1 MKMQF
6 IAMLGLT
13 VCFSQA
19 QVSPPVD
26 SPATTAEENAILA
39 QVLEIEC
46 PSGTTV
52 EVARH
57 TCWPYMSFIVDPSDT
72 ERINK
77 FKEHVRQSLH
87 LESSEIGGLIDQL
100 FEKNPGP
107 FRIGLSDP
115 PAGKYAFEKDPDPD
129 GEPPKDPDGATSDLP
144 WILSEPA
151 APDDGISIGISRPAI
166 DPAAGRVLV
175 YVVRSAGGNVMGD
188 VVLYGNKDGKWTQ
201 IGRGTVVMS

>member
-1 MKMQF
+1 MV
-6 IAMLGLT
+6 GLS
-13 VCFSQA
+13 VCLSRA
-19 QVSPPVD
+19 QVPPSVD

-77 FKEHVRQSLH
+77 FKEHVRQSLQ
-87 LESSEIGGLIDQL
+87 LESPEIGGLIEQL

-115 PAGKYAFEKDPDPD
+115 AGVKYAFEKDPA
-129 GEPPKDPDGATSDLP
+129 PDGAPPKVQEVTASDLP

-151 APDDGISIGISRPAI
+151 TPDDGISIGISRPAV
-166 DPAAGRVLV
+166 DPATGRVLV
-175 YVVRSAGGNVMGD
+175 YVVRTAGGNVMGD
-188 VVLYGNKDGKWTQ
+188 VVLYDIKDGKWTQ
-201 IGRGTVVMS
+201 IRRGTVVMS